1 MSAMAETS
9 KTTNDKAADGGALLS
24 VPVVMF
30 VKQDVGSVEERR
42 FSIDLGAHDGASALS
57 LTGKIPGDVAD
68 LLEAAGSYVIEI
80 RRA

>member
-9 KTTNDKAADGGALLS
+9 KTTSDKTGDVLLS

-30 VKQDVGSVEERR
+30 AKQDVGSVEERR
-42 FSIDLGAHDGASALS
+42 FSIDLGAHDGANALS
-57 LTGKIPGDVAD
+57 LTGKISGDVAD
-68 LLEAAGSYVIEI
+68 TLEVVGNYLLEV